1 MKQIRA
7 LTFSVFA
14 ALLSALAVATAQTP
28 STHQEFASAIIQK
41 AMRENRAIKILERI
55 VSVGPR
61 LSGSPEAAAAVELT
75 RQMMQDFGFEKVHL
89 EPVQVP
95 RWVRGPVEKALIVNS
110 RTLGT
115 VPLAI
120 TALGG
125 SGATP
130 TGGLTAEVVE
140 VHSLAEVRE
149 LGSRLQGKI
158 VFFNRPMDPT
168 DLETFRAYGRAVDQR
183 VRGPA
188 VAARA
193 GAVAA
198 LVRSVTT
205 RHDNVPHTG
214 VTIFAKDER
223 VVPAA
228 AVSLQ
233 GADLLSQLLKEE
245 GSVRVHL
252 ELSCSTLTD
261 VPSANVVGQIT
272 GRELPREIVLL
283 AAHLDSWDVGQGA
296 HDDGAG
302 CAHVIEALRLLKELG
317 LRPKRTVR
325 AVLFTNEEN
334 GSRGARAY
342 PRAPQRR
349 GEVHVAAI
357 ESDRGGF
364 APRGFTV
371 GGDSTVLNALQRWAP
386 LLAPLGADHFTLG
399 GGGAD
404 ISPLGRNGTLTL
416 GLKVECAR
424 YFDVHHSAND
434 VLPAVNE
441 RELEMGA
448 AALAILAYRLAEEGI
463 PAARK

>member
-1 MKQIRA
+1 MKQVRA
-7 LTFSVFA
+7 LPFSVFA
-14 ALLSALAVATAQTP
+14 ALLSAVVAATAQTP
-28 STHQEFASAIIQK
+28 GWRPDFASAIIQK
-41 AMRENRAIKILERI
+41 AMRENQAIKILERI

-61 LSGSPEAAAAVELT
+61 LSGSPQAAAAVELT
-75 RQMMQDFGFEKVHL
+75 RQMMQDFGFEEVHL

-130 TGGLTAEVVE
+130 AGGLTAEVVE
-140 VHSLAEVRE
+140 VHSLADARE

-168 DLETFRAYGRAVDQR
+168 ELETFRAYGGAVDQR

-188 VAARA
+188 VAAQA

-214 VTIFAKDER
+214 VTIFRKGEHAI
-223 VVPAA
+223 PAA

-233 GADLLSQLLKEE
+233 GADLLSRLLKEE
-245 GSVRVHL
+245 GSVRLHL
-252 ELSCSTLTD
+252 ELACSTLPD
-261 VPSANVVGQIT
+261 APSANVVGQIT
-272 GRELPREIVLL
+272 GRELPHEIVLL
-283 AAHLDSWDVGQGA
+283 GAHLDSWDVGQGA

-325 AVLFTNEEN
+325 GVLFMNEEN

-342 PRAPQRR
+342 PQAPQRQ

-371 GGDSTVLNALQRWAP
+371 SGDSTVLTALQRWAP
-386 LLAPLGADHFTLG
+386 FLAPLGADRFTPG

-404 ISPLGRNGTLTL
+404 ISRLRRGGTLTI
-416 GLKVECAR
+416 GLNVECAR

-434 VLPAVNE
+434 VLSAVNE

-448 AALAILAYRLAEEGI
+448 AALAILAYLLAEEGA
-463 PAARK
+463 PEK

>member
-1 MKQIRA
+1 MSPVTK
-7 LTFSVFA
+7 TVFVGLLA
-14 ALLSALAVATAQTP
+14 AFATAGAQSP
-28 STHQEFASAIIQK
+28 STEQELAETIIKK
-41 AMRENRAIKILERI
+41 AMAENQAIRILERI

-61 LSGSPEAAAAVELT
+61 LSGSPQTAAAVELT
-75 RQMMQDFGFEKVHL
+75 RQMMVDLGFEDVHL
-89 EPVQVP
+89 EPVKVP

-110 RTLGT
+110 HTLGT

-130 TGGLTAEVVE
+130 EGGLTAEVVE
-140 VHSLAEVRE
+140 VRSIEEARN
-149 LGSRLQGKI
+149 LGDQLRGKI
-158 VFFNRPMDPT
+158 TFFNRPMNPT
-168 DLETFRAYGRAVDQR
+168 ELETFRAYGGAVDQR

-188 VAARA
+188 VAAQA

-198 LVRSVTT
+198 LVRSITT

-214 VTIFAKDER
+214 VTIFRKGER
-223 VVPAA
+223 VIPAA

-233 GADLLSQLLKEE
+233 GADLLHQVLSAE
-245 GSVRVHL
+245 GTVRVHL
-252 ELSCSTLTD
+252 ELACSTLTD
-261 VPSANVVGQIT
+261 VPSANVVAQIT
-272 GRELPREIVLL
+272 GRERPGEIVLL
-283 AAHLDSWDVGQGA
+283 GAHLDSWDVGQGA

-317 LRPKRTVR
+317 LRPRRTIR
-325 AVLFTNEEN
+325 GVLFMNEEN

-342 PRAPQRR
+342 PKAPQRR

-371 GGDSTVLNALQRWAP
+371 SADSSTVSAFRRWA
-386 LLAPLGADHFTLG
+386 AAFRALGADRFTRG

-404 ISPLGRNGTLTL
+404 ISPLRRDGTLTL
-416 GLKVECAR
+416 GLNVECAR
-424 YFDVHHSAND
+424 YFDVHHSSND
-434 VLPAVNE
+434 VLEAVNG

-448 AALAILAYRLAEEGI
+448 AAMAIMAYLLAEEGV
-463 PAARK
+463 PR